1 MNKKIL
7 ILTDVSAII
16 YSVLLTVSIIFF
28 VNTCSEKPYPVY
40 TIEYSAIEE
49 KLPEIT
55 CTYSE
60 NIYEACAGTQEK
72 ELYSQEDIDLMARV
86 VMSEASTQSDDCKQA
101 IASVILNRVRSDKYP
116 NTVSEVVYSQNQFSV
131 ANNGQPTE
139 DCYGAVY
146 AAIAYPEG
154 FPSDMYW
161 FRNSFYHSFAYEY
174 CKIGNTYFSTEEN
187 HI

>member
-7 ILTDVSAII
+7 ILADVSTVI
-16 YSVLLTVSIIFF
+16 YSVLLTAFIIFF
-28 VNTCSEKPYPVY
+28 INTCSEKPYPVY

-49 KLPEIT
+49 GLPEAIP
-55 CTYSE
+55 SE
-60 NIYEACAGTQEK
+60 NVYKACLDTPEK

-116 NTVSEVVYSQNQFSV
+116 NTVSEVVYSQSQFSV

-146 AAIAYPEG
+146 AAITYPG
-154 FPSDMYW
+154 AFPSDMYW